1 MKAAGCF
8 FNHSNSLT
16 IKICKPVN
24 ILIDISSFT
33 LLSGKIFRS
42 IASLWM
48 TGNYGVLGKEGLVGG
63 FAANQPLLKDK
74 ILTVISNV
82 VRNLIYIKNLDFY
95 RTIVI
100 FYWFSLF
107 F

>member
-24 ILIDISSFT
+24 ILIDISFFT

-48 TGNYGVLGKEGLVGG
+48 TGNYGVLGKEGL
-63 FAANQPLLKDK
+63 AP
-74 ILTVISNV
+74 
-82 VRNLIYIKNLDFY
+82 
-95 RTIVI
+95 
-100 FYWFSLF
+100 
-107 F
+107 